1 MGIPICGQNIYSS
14 VSWRHIQKKLL
25 LPPPQVNPVDLISR
39 DNKIHVGDWFHTD
52 GTGMDRVS
60 TYFKGKFRYLGDQ
73 DSRGILE
80 GGEGSD

>member
-1 MGIPICGQNIYSS
+1 M
-14 VSWRHIQKKLL
+14 RAEHIQQCLMEAY
-25 LPPPQVNPVDLISR
+25 PEEASAAPPQVNPVDLISR

-60 TYFKGKFRYLGDQ
+60 TYSKGKFRYLGDQ